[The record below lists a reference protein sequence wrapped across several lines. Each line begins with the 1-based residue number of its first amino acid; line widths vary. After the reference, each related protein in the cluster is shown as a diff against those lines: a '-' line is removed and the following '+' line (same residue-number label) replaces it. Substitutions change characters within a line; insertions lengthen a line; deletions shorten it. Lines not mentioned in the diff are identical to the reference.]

1 MRARAFARL
10 AAAALRRLVPVL
22 AAISILVFSIVHLIP
37 GDPAVIAAGLE
48 ASPAT
53 VEAIRRDLGLDQPL
67 PVQYVRFV
75 TRALTGDFGMS
86 VRTGAPVGQ
95 EILDRL
101 PHTARLAAGGVL
113 LAVLLG
119 MAAGVAAALT
129 ASVAIDRLLSAA
141 SLVAAS
147 TPSYWLALMLMLLF
161 SVELGWL
168 PAIGVGSWRHYLLPC
183 LALGLQSAGAVARMT
198 RASVREVLT
207 KDFLRAA
214 RAKGVPEM
222 RVLLVHGLG
231 NALLP
236 VLSLVGL
243 RIGGLLAGTVLVE
256 SVFAVPGVGR
266 MMADAVVARDFPV
279 VQGGVLV
286 VAAMVVVVNGLTDL
300 LAGALDPRVRA

>member
-1 MRARAFARL
+1 MRGAIRL
-10 AAAALRRLVPVL
+10 TGAALTRLVPVL
-22 AAISILVFSIVHLIP
+22 AAISVLVFSIVHMIP

-53 VEAIRRDLGLDQPL
+53 VDAIRRDLGLDQPL
-67 PVQYVRFV
+67 PAQYARFV
-75 TRALTGDFGMS
+75 TRALQGDFGIS
-86 VRTGAPVGQ
+86 IRTGAPVGR

-101 PHTARLAAGGVL
+101 PHTAILAAGGVA

-119 MAAGVAAALT
+119 LAVGAASAL
-129 ASVAIDRLLSAA
+129 SRRVLVDRLLTAA

-161 SVELGWL
+161 SVALGWL
-168 PAIGVGSWRHYLLPC
+168 PAIGVGSPAHYVLPC

-198 RASVREVLT
+198 RASVRDVLT
-207 KDFLRAA
+207 QDFLRAA
-214 RAKGVPEM
+214 RAKGVPYR
-222 RVLLVHGLG
+222 RVLVVHGLR

-243 RIGGLLAGTVLVE
+243 RVGGLLAGTVLVE

-266 MMADAVVARDFPV
+266 MMADAVVARDFPM

-286 VAAMVVVVNGLTDL
+286 VAAMVVVVNGLTDIV
-300 LAGALDPRVRA
+300 AGLLDPRVRA

>member
-1 MRARAFARL
+1 MPHAFRL
-10 AAAALRRLVPVL
+10 SSAALARLVPVL
-22 AAISILVFSIVHLIP
+22 VAISVLVFSIVHMIP

-53 VEAIRRDLGLDQPL
+53 VDAIRRDLGLDQPL
-67 PVQYVRFV
+67 VVQYARFV
-75 TRALTGDFGMS
+75 TRAVQGDFGVS
-86 VRTGAPVGQ
+86 IRTGAPVGR

-101 PHTARLAAGGVL
+101 PHTAILAAGGVA
-113 LAVLLG
+113 LAVVLG
-119 MAAGVAAALT
+119 LVVGAASAL
-129 ASVAIDRLLSAA
+129 SRRVFVDRLLTAG

-161 SVELGWL
+161 SVTLGWL
-168 PAIGVGSWRHYLLPC
+168 PAIGVGSAAHYLLPC

-198 RASVREVLT
+198 RASVRDVLT
-207 KDFLRAA
+207 QDFLRAA
-214 RAKGVPEM
+214 RAKGVPYR
-222 RVLLVHGLG
+222 RVLLVHGMR

-243 RIGGLLAGTVLVE
+243 RVGGLLAGTVLVE

-266 MMADAVVARDFPV
+266 MMADAVVARDFPM

-286 VAAMVVVVNGLTDL
+286 VAAMVVVVNSMTDVVAGL
-300 LAGALDPRVRA
+300 LDPRVRA

>member
-1 MRARAFARL
+1 MQGAIRL
-10 AAAALRRLVPVL
+10 TGAALGRLLPVL
-22 AAISILVFSIVHLIP
+22 AAISVLVFSIVHMIP

-67 PVQYVRFV
+67 PVQYGRFV
-75 TRALTGDFGMS
+75 VRALQGDFGVS

-101 PHTARLAAGGVL
+101 PHTIVLAAGGVTL
-113 LAVLLG
+113 ALVLGLAVG
-119 MAAGVAAALT
+119 AAGGLSRRVL
-129 ASVAIDRLLSAA
+129 VDRLLTTV

-161 SVELGWL
+161 SVSLGWL
-168 PAIGVGSWRHYLLPC
+168 PAIGVGTAAHYVLPC

-198 RASVREVLT
+198 RAAVRDLLT
-207 KDFLRAA
+207 QDFLRAA
-214 RAKGVPEM
+214 RAKGVSY
-222 RVLLVHGLG
+222 RRALVTHGLK

-236 VLSLVGL
+236 VLGLVGL
-243 RIGGLLAGTVLVE
+243 RVGGLLAGTVLVE

-266 MMADAVVARDFPV
+266 MMADAVVARDFPM

-286 VAAMVVVVNGLTDL
+286 VAAMVVVVNGVTDL
-300 LAGALDPRVRA
+300 VARLLDPRVRA

>member
-1 MRARAFARL
+1 MTGALRL
-10 AAAALRRLVPVL
+10 IRAALGRLLPVL
-22 AAISILVFSIVHLIP
+22 VAISVLVFSIVHMIP

-53 VEAIRRDLGLDQPL
+53 VDAIRRDLGLDQPL
-67 PVQYVRFV
+67 VVQYGRFV
-75 TRALTGDFGMS
+75 RRALQGDFGIS

-95 EILDRL
+95 EILGRL
-101 PHTARLAAGGVL
+101 PHTAILAAGGVT
-113 LAVLLG
+113 LAVVLG
-119 MAAGVAAALT
+119 LAVGLAAALST
-129 ASVAIDRLLSAA
+129 RVLLDRTLSAA
-141 SLVAAS
+141 SLVSAS

-161 SVELGWL
+161 SVTLGWL
-168 PAIGVGSWRHYLLPC
+168 PAIGVGTPLHYLLPC

-198 RASVREVLT
+198 RASVREVLGQE
-207 KDFLRAA
+207 FLRAA
-214 RAKGVPEM
+214 RAKGVP
-222 RVLLVHGLG
+222 RRRALVAHGLR

-266 MMADAVVARDFPV
+266 MMADAVVARDFPM

-286 VAAMVVVVNGLTDL
+286 VAAMVVVVNGVTDVV
-300 LAGALDPRVRA
+300 AGALDPRVRA